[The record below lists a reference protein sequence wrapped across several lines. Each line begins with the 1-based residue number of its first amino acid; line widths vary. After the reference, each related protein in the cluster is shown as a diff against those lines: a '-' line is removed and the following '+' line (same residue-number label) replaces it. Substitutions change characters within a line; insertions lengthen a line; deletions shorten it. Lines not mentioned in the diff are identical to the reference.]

1 MNNDDFLY
9 LIANPQKKKKTYVFE
24 NTNEELLILL
34 QKKFKK
40 KHIIEDNFT
49 EICKIIK
56 EKIDDLELKLFVKKL
71 VDNVFENVLSE
82 HI

>member
-40 KHIIEDNFT
+40 KNIIEDNFT
-49 EICKIIK
+49 EICKNIQ

>member
-1 MNNDDFLY
+1 MNNDDYLY
-9 LIANPQKKKKTYVFE
+9 LIANPQKKKKTYIFE
-24 NTNEELLILL
+24 NTDEELLILL

-40 KHIIEDNFT
+40 KNIIEDNFN
-49 EICKIIK
+49 EICKYIE
-56 EKIDDLELKLFVKKL
+56 EKIGDLELKLFVKKL

>member
-1 MNNDDFLY
+1 MNNDDYLY

-56 EKIDDLELKLFVKKL
+56 EKIGDLELKLFVKKL